1 MIEIIAVTSWPEAIS
16 DLSFCFMTVGVMWA
30 MAWGLK

>member
-16 DLSFCFMTVGVMWA
+16 NLSFWAMIVGVMWA
-30 MAWGLK
+30 MAWTLK